1 MIHTSN
7 WNYKLMEKFV
17 FSLFTENFNKITTKS
32 MLYGSVIKVIS
43 QICSTQH

>member
-7 WNYKLMEKFV
+7 WNYKLMEKFIL
-17 FSLFTENFNKITTKS
+17 SLFTKNFNKITAKS
-32 MLYGSVIKVIS
+32 MFYGSVIKAVS